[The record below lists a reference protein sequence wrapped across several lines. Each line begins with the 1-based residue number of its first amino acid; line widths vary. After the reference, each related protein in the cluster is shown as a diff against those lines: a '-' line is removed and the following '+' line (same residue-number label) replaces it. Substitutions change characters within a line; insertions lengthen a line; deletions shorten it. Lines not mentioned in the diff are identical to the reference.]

1 MATINAGKYGTL
13 RSDSTSSWSAV
24 RNATTATSTIS
35 NQPTQNTGI
44 TASITYLTG
53 GKGSE
58 WGLYRAYFAF
68 DVTSYQTGYNITNL
82 ELEIDPSNLTSSNFP
97 YAIIKSTAQGN
108 ANSDLVAGDWDSL
121 DFSTLYGGGSTTYW
135 PDTNTVSQISLNSN
149 ATAAFST
156 GYLKICI
163 VWYSDYSN
171 TAPISTGNFYARQNF
186 SYVPRIN
193 FTATAAGYSNDIIGV
208 DSSNIGSVITVAS
221 ADIGKIIGV

>member
-13 RSDSTSSWSAV
+13 QSATTSSWSAV
-24 RNATTATSTIS
+24 RDATTANGTVS
-35 NQPTQNTGI
+35 NQPTSSTGT
-44 TASITYLTG
+44 TARITYLSG

-58 WGLYRAYFAF
+58 WGLTRAYFAF
-68 DVTSYQTGYNITNL
+68 NVTSYQTGYTISNL

-108 ANSDLVAGDWDSL
+108 ANSDLAAGDWDSL
-121 DFSTLYGGGSTTYW
+121 DFSTLYAGGGMTYW
-135 PDTNTVSQISLNSN
+135 PDTNTISQISLNSN

-163 VWYSDYSN
+163 VWYYDYSN
-171 TAPISTGNFYARQNF
+171 TTPITTGNYYARQNF
-186 SYVPRIN
+186 GYVPRIN
-193 FTATAAGYSNDIIGV
+193 FTATASGYSNDIIGV

>member
-35 NQPTQNTGI
+35 NQPTSNTGI

-82 ELEIDPSNLTSSNFP
+82 ELEIDPSNQTTSNFP

-121 DFSTLYGGGSTTYW
+121 DFSTLYAGSSMTYW

-149 ATAAFST
+149 AVAAFST

-171 TAPISTGNFYARQNF
+171 TAPISTGNYYARQNF

-193 FTATAAGYSNDIIGV
+193 FTATAAGYGNDIIGV

>member
-171 TAPISTGNFYARQNF
+171 TAPISTIRAIYF
-186 SYVPRIN
+186 
-193 FTATAAGYSNDIIGV
+193 
-208 DSSNIGSVITVAS
+208 
-221 ADIGKIIGV
+221 